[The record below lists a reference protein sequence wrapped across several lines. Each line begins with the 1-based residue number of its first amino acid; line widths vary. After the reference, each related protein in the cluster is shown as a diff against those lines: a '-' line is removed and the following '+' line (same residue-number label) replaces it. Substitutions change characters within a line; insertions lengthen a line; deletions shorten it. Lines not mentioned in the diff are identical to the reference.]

1 MEEARSVLERLRR
14 IDQLKAQGVPA
25 QVLLDEVRALLG
37 EAEIWLDAEGT
48 PHRAATALDCSQEA
62 LAGEPAPV
70 GG

>member
-14 IDQLKAQGVPA
+14 IERLKAQGVPA
-25 QVLLDEVRALLG
+25 EVLLDEVRALLG
-37 EAEIWLDAEGT
+37 EAEIWLEAEGA
-48 PHRAATALDCSQEA
+48 PRRAVRALECSREA